1 MTRIY
6 MIRHGKAAAGWDGDA
21 DPGLNEL
28 GRSQSAAVAE
38 AVQALVSP
46 PDSKSAPI
54 YTSPLKRCQETAI
67 PLAQAWGA
75 TPKIELGV
83 SEIPPPIEDLT
94 QRTDWLR
101 RVMAGTWQGL
111 YDDSVSVASGL
122 DFKGWF
128 EAVPRA
134 LNAMAAQGE
143 CVVVFSHFIAL
154 NVAYC
159 AATSQPADWAAQDV
173 ISFAPQNCSLNI
185 FETDGQTL
193 TLVQQGE
200 ETDDMKIGLGKST

>member
-38 AVQALVSP
+38 AVQALVG
-46 PDSKSAPI
+46 APAPL

-75 TPKIELGV
+75 TPSIELGV

-101 RVMAGTWQGL
+101 RVMAGTWQDL
-111 YDDSVSVASGL
+111 YDDPVSQASGL

-128 EAVPRA
+128 DAVPRA

-143 CVVVFSHFIAL
+143 HVVVFSHFIAL

-159 AATSQPADWAAQDV
+159 AATSPPAEWGAQDV

-200 ETDDMKIGLGKST
+200 ETDDMKIALGKKA

>member
-38 AVQALVSP
+38 GVQALVPSP
-46 PDSKSAPI
+46 APL
-54 YTSPLKRCQETAI
+54 YTSPLKRCQETAL

-94 QRTDWLR
+94 QRTEWLR

-111 YDDSVSVASGL
+111 YDDPVSVASGL
-122 DFKGWF
+122 DFKAWF

-134 LNAMAAQGE
+134 LNALHAGGQGGH
-143 CVVVFSHFIAL
+143 VVVFSHFIAL

-159 AATSQPADWAAQDV
+159 AATAEPADWAGQDV
-173 ISFAPQNCSLNI
+173 LSFAPQNCSLNI

-193 TLVQQGE
+193 TLIEQGE
-200 ETDDMKIGLGKST
+200 ETDDMKIALGKKT